1 MEAPTFFI
9 CLFIVRLSVC
19 GLSTAA
25 DTLSS
30 GQSMKDG
37 ETLVSSGQSFELGF
51 FSPGNSNNRYLGIWY
66 KITPEVV
73 VWVANRANPLDDSDG
88 VLTFSRDGDLVLV
101 NQSEIVIW
109 SSNLSR
115 VQRNPVAQLLDT
127 GNLVLREATDL
138 NSDVYSWQSFD
149 HPSDTQLPGMKLG
162 WDLKIGLERRLTSWK
177 SMDDPSPGDY
187 SYRLNIHGL
196 PQPEVVS
203 LGSSKKYRSGPWNGK
218 QFSGAPVGSTAA
230 TTAAFFYGENEIF
243 LEYEARKSEFIARV
257 LTMNHSGV
265 LQYYVASKTSNA
277 WTIMYASPNDPCDA
291 YGTCGANG
299 ICRVNRAP
307 ICDCLNG
314 FVPKSPEEWDLLI
327 WSGGCMR
334 RIPVN
339 CSKEEGFLK
348 LEKVKLPDLLE
359 FWLNKNMSLE
369 ECKAECLKN
378 CSCTAYA
385 NSDVRGGGSGC
396 ILWFGSLID
405 IKEYEE
411 DDYGQT
417 LYIRL
422 PKSEL
427 DFLHN
432 SAKKKR
438 MVIDVLMPAVAALF
452 LLAMVY
458 CGRIWN
464 CRIKRKGWK
473 IKEEDVDLP
482 LFDLA
487 TIVNATNGFS
497 EDSLIGAGG
506 FGPVYKGNLSTGQ
519 EVAVK
524 RLSRNS
530 GQGLEEFKNET
541 ILIAKLQH
549 RNLVGLLG
557 CCMES
562 EERILVYE
570 YMQNKSLDHF
580 IFDHERSLLLDWE
593 KRFDIITGIAR
604 GLLYLHHDSKLQVIH
619 RDLKAS
625 NILLDGSLSPRISD
639 FGLARIF
646 ASDEKEAKTKRII
659 GTYGYMSP
667 EYAFDGKFSVKSD
680 VFSFGVL
687 LLEIVIGKRN
697 RGFSHPNHH
706 HNLLGHAWLLWSE
719 EKAMELVDGCVCD
732 SAEPQVKRCIHVG
745 LLCVQKFA
753 NDRPAMS
760 SVVAMLGN
768 ENARLPRPKQP
779 GFFMERSS
787 MDLSATPTHE
797 ELHTVNVV
805 TVTMLDGR

>member
-1 MEAPTFFI
+1 MEAPNFFI
-9 CLFIVRLSVC
+9 CVLIVCLSAC

-51 FSPGNSNNRYLGIWY
+51 FSPGNSNNRYFGIWY

-73 VWVANRANPLDDSDG
+73 VWVANRDNPLDDSDG
-88 VLTFSRDGDLVLV
+88 VLTFSRNGDLVLV

-149 HPSDTQLPGMKLG
+149 HPSDTLLPGMKLG

-187 SYRLNIHGL
+187 TYRLNIHGL

-218 QFSGAPVGSTAA
+218 QFSGASMGSNAVA
-230 TTAAFFYGENEIF
+230 TLVFFYGENEIF
-243 LEYEARKSEFIARV
+243 LEFEARKSEFIARV
-257 LTMNHSGV
+257 LTMNHSGS
-265 LQYYVASKTSNA
+265 LLYYVANKTSNA
-277 WTIMYASPNDPCDA
+277 WTIMYTSPNDPCDA

-299 ICRVNRAP
+299 ICRVNGAP

-339 CSKEEGFLK
+339 CSREEGFLK

-369 ECKAECLKN
+369 ECEAECLKN

-396 ILWFGSLID
+396 ILWFGGLID
-405 IKEYEE
+405 IREYDE

-458 CGRIWN
+458 CGRIWY
-464 CRIKRKGWK
+464 CRIKSKGWK

-687 LLEIVIGKRN
+687 LLEIVSGKRN

-719 EKAMELVDGCVCD
+719 ERATELVDGCVCD

-768 ENARLPRPKQP
+768 ESARLPRPKQP

>member
-9 CLFIVRLSVC
+9 FLFIVC
-19 GLSTAA
+19 LSTAA

-30 GQSMKDG
+30 GWSMKDG
-37 ETLVSSGQSFELGF
+37 ETLVSSGQSFVLGF
-51 FSPGNSNNRYLGIWY
+51 FSPGNSQNRYVGIWY
-66 KITPEVV
+66 KITPEIV
-73 VWVANRANPLDDSDG
+73 VWVANRDNPLTDSHG

-101 NQSEIVIW
+101 NQSNGIIW

-115 VQRNPVAQLLDT
+115 VLKNPVAQLLDT
-127 GNLVLREATDL
+127 GNLVLRENTGL

-149 HPSDTQLPGMKLG
+149 HPSDTLLPGMKLG

-187 SYRLNIHGL
+187 TCRLNIHGL
-196 PQPEVVS
+196 PQVELVS
-203 LGSSKKYRSGPWNGK
+203 LGSSKKYRSGSWNGK
-218 QFSGAPVGSTAA
+218 QFSGASVGSNEV
-230 TTAAFFYGENEIF
+230 TTSVFVYGENEIF
-243 LEYEARKSEFIARV
+243 FAYEARKSEFIARV
-257 LTMNHSGV
+257 LTMNHSGL
-265 LQYYVASKTSNA
+265 LQYYVASKRSNA
-277 WTIMYASPNDPCDA
+277 WTIMYSSPNNPCDA

-299 ICRVNRAP
+299 ICRANRAP
-307 ICDCLNG
+307 ICDCLKG

-327 WSGGCMR
+327 CSGGCMR
-334 RIPVN
+334 RIPVD

-348 LEKVKLPDLLE
+348 LAKVKLPDLLE
-359 FWLNKNMSLE
+359 FWLNKNMSLK
-369 ECKAECLKN
+369 ECASECLKN

-396 ILWFGSLID
+396 LLWFGSLID
-405 IKEYEE
+405 IREYEQ

-427 DFLHN
+427 DFVHN

-438 MVIDVLMPAVAALF
+438 MVITVLMSAIAALF

-458 CGRIWN
+458 CRRIWN
-464 CRIKRKGWK
+464 CRIKRKGSK
-473 IKEEDVDLP
+473 IKEEDIDLP

-506 FGPVYKGNLSTGQ
+506 FGPVYKGNLFTGQ

-549 RNLVGLLG
+549 WNLVGLLG
-557 CCMES
+557 CCMER

-570 YMQNKSLDHF
+570 YMQNKSLDYF
-580 IFDHERSLLLDWE
+580 IFDRERCLMLDWE
-593 KRFDIITGIAR
+593 KRFDIIIGIAK
-604 GLLYLHHDSKLQVIH
+604 GLLYLHHDSKLRVIH

-680 VFSFGVL
+680 IFSFGVL
-687 LLEIVIGKRN
+687 LLEIVSGKRN
-697 RGFSHPNHH
+697 RGFCHPNHH

-719 EKAMELVDGCVCD
+719 DRAMELVDGCLDD
-732 SAEPQVKRCIHVG
+732 SVEPQVQRCIHIG
-745 LLCVQKFA
+745 LLCVQKFP

-768 ENARLPRPKQP
+768 ESASLPRPKQP

-787 MDLSATPTHE
+787 MDLSTAPTHE
-797 ELHTVNVV
+797 ELHSINAV